1 MPRIWGGRRLNTLYG
16 KELSGDEDTP
26 IGEAW
31 LISDHAQQVSVVS
44 HGPLAGRG
52 LDELLAQSPGAL
64 LGTHARPTVHGRFP
78 LLLKLLDASEW
89 LSVQIH
95 PDDAQAA
102 ELGEPDAGKTEMWH
116 IVDAQPD
123 SELICG
129 LNAEVSPEQFRAAL
143 EHGTIDD
150 VLRRVSVD
158 AGSSVYMRAGTVH
171 AIGTGIVL
179 AEIQQNSDITYRIHD
194 WNRKQPDGTPRE
206 LHLDKAMKV
215 LDPSS
220 RPRVLREGLTLHS
233 DSTVQRGV
241 LAACGY
247 FAAERIE
254 IDGVYHRD
262 TRGTSFHLLLCTT
275 GALEVSGGTI
285 EHALRPGEALLV
297 GADLPTFTV
306 AGTGV
311 FLDYYVP
318 ELATDILGPLS
329 AAGHGRADIA
339 AVVTQS

>member
-16 KELSGDEDTP
+16 KKLPGDTP
-26 IGEAW
+26 VGEAW
-31 LISDHAQQVSVVS
+31 LVSDHAQHVSVVS
-44 HGPLAGRG
+44 DGPLAGRG
-52 LDELLAQSPGAL
+52 LDELLANSPDAL
-64 LGTHARPTVHGRFP
+64 LGTHARPTIHGRFP

-95 PDDAQAA
+95 PNDTQAA
-102 ELGEPDAGKTEMWH
+102 KLGEPDAGKTEMWH
-116 IVDAQPD
+116 IVDAAPD

-129 LNAEVSPEQFRAAL
+129 LNTKVSPEQFRKAL
-143 EHGTIDD
+143 EHGMIDE
-150 VLRRVSVD
+150 VLQRIPVE
-158 AGSSVYMRAGTVH
+158 AGSSVYVRAGTVH

-194 WNRKQPDGTPRE
+194 WDRRQPDGTPRE

-220 RPRVLREGLTLHS
+220 RPSVLREGLALHS
-233 DSTVQRGV
+233 NSTVQRGV
-241 LAACGY
+241 LAACRY

-254 IDGVYHRD
+254 VDGVYHRD
-262 TRGTSFHLLLCTT
+262 TRGTSFHLLLSTT
-275 GALEVSGGTI
+275 GTLQVSGGAI
-285 EHALRPGEALLV
+285 EHALHPGEAILV

-306 AGTGV
+306 SGTGV

-318 ELATDILGPLS
+318 ELSVDLLNPLA
-329 AAGHGRADIA
+329 AAGHSRADIA
-339 AVVTQS
+339 AVVAES